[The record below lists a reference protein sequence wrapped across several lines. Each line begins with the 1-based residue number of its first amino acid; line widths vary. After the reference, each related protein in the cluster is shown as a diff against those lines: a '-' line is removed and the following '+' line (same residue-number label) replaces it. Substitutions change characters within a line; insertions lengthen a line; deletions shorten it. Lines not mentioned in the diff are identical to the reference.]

1 MGRGEV
7 FVISEINSMDNMIV
21 KTGIDRLK
29 KFFLAKYD
37 REFAIFLK
45 HGSKYTIAKFF
56 VSAISF
62 IAIPIYTRLLIP
74 SDYGVLAVFNSAVG
88 IFAIIYG
95 LQMYGSVG
103 RYYLEKTDDFPD
115 FLGSNV
121 LVLVVLIIVEGAI
134 FWIFRE
140 AIMNFL
146 KVPTFL
152 FSLLLITSILS
163 FGYAIYGNLLVVKR
177 KSNEYTI
184 ISVFRVISLFLIS
197 VVLMYH
203 LKTNRYLGKIYA
215 QILVTLVVFGYCFYK
230 LLPQMK
236 FNFKIE
242 HLKYSINYNLPAIPG
257 ALSGFIL
264 TFSDR
269 IIINQLTTS
278 AKTGLYSL
286 AYNIAMVLS
295 VIYVGLFAAWFPTFV
310 EDMRDGEHDKIRI
323 LTSRF
328 TDIVLFF
335 ALLISLFSN
344 EIIHIMAPAKYYP
357 ALHLIPIIV
366 LGYVF
371 LFIANVYSFFTS
383 YRKKKIIVISMNL
396 IVIAFINIGLNYLL
410 IPKFGYSIAAVT
422 TAFSYLLLMFL
433 NYFTVRYLL
442 HENVLQLRIF
452 LLKFVFAL
460 LIFLLLYGITANIK
474 GQFIRSIIKIFA
486 VIGWGYLVF
495 IKQIFLRGGLTLR
508 H

>member
-1 MGRGEV
+1 MIYV
-7 FVISEINSMDNMIV
+7 NSMNKVIV

-45 HGSKYTIAKFF
+45 HGSKYTTAKFLA
-56 VSAISF
+56 SAFSF
-62 IAIPIYTRLLIP
+62 IAIPIYTRLLTP
-74 SDYGVLAVFNSAVG
+74 SDYGILAVFNSALR

-115 FLGSNV
+115 FLGSNI

-152 FSLLLITSILS
+152 FSFLLITSILS
-163 FGYAIYGNLLVVKR
+163 FGYAIYGSLLVVKR

-203 LKTNRYLGKIYA
+203 SNTNRYLVKIYA

-236 FNFKIE
+236 FNFKIK

-295 VIYVGLFAAWFPTFV
+295 VIFGGMFAAWSPTFI
-310 EDMRDGEHDKIRI
+310 ENMRDKKYTQIRT
-323 LTSRF
+323 LSSRF

-335 ALLISLFSN
+335 ALLIALFAN

-371 LFIANVYSFFTS
+371 LYVAQVYSYFAS
-383 YRKKKIIVISMNL
+383 YRKQKILMMSINL
-396 IVIAFINIGLNYLL
+396 LVVGSINILLNYLL

-422 TAFSYLLLMFL
+422 TAFSYFLLMFL
-433 NYFTVRYLL
+433 NYLTVRYLL
-442 HENVLQLRIF
+442 KENVLYLRMF
-452 LLKFVFAL
+452 LFKFMFVLMF
-460 LIFLLLYGITANIK
+460 FLLLYGVTANIK
-474 GQFIRSIIKIFA
+474 LQFVSSMVKVVA
-486 VIGWGYLVF
+486 VLIWGYFVF
-495 IKQIFLRGGLTLR
+495 IKQIFLHQGLALWVRGGGQ
-508 H
+508 

>member
-1 MGRGEV
+1 M
-7 FVISEINSMDNMIV
+7 NNMIV
-21 KTGIDRLK
+21 RNGICRLK
-29 KFFLAKYD
+29 KLFLEKYD
-37 REFAIFLK
+37 REFAVFLK
-45 HGSKYTIAKFF
+45 HGSKYTTANFF
-56 VSAISF
+56 ISAISF
-62 IAIPIYTRLLIP
+62 IAIPIYTRLLTP
-74 SDYGVLAVFNSAVG
+74 SDYGILAVFDSAVG

-95 LQMYGSVG
+95 LQMYGSIG

-115 FLGSNV
+115 FLGSNI

-140 AIMNFL
+140 AIMNFF

-152 FSLLLITSILS
+152 FSLLLIISILS

-184 ISVFRVISLFLIS
+184 ISVSRAILLIIIS
-197 VVLMYH
+197 VILIYH
-203 LKTNRYLGKIYA
+203 LKTNKYLGKIYA
-215 QILVTLVVFGYCFYK
+215 QILVTFGVFGYCFYK
-230 LLPQMK
+230 LFPQMR

-242 HLKYSINYNLPAIPG
+242 HFKYSLNYCLPGIPG

-264 TFSDR
+264 TFFDR
-269 IIINQLTTS
+269 VIINQLTTS

-295 VIYVGLFAAWFPTFV
+295 VIYGGLFAAWWPTFV
-310 EDMRDGEHDKIRI
+310 ENMRDGKYDKIRI
-323 LTSRF
+323 LTSHF
-328 TDIVLFF
+328 ADIVLFF

-344 EIIHIMAPAKYYP
+344 EIIHIMAPAKYYA

-371 LFIANVYSFFTS
+371 LFVSQVYAFFTS
-383 YRKKKIIVISMNL
+383 YRKEKIIVISMNL
-396 IVIAFINIGLNYLL
+396 IVVGSINIGLNYLL
-410 IPKFGYSIAAVT
+410 IPKLGYSIAAVT
-422 TAFSYLLLMFL
+422 TAFSYFLLMFL

-442 HENVLQLRIF
+442 HENVLYLRMF
-452 LLKFVFAL
+452 LFKFIFAL
-460 LIFLLLYGITANIK
+460 MFFLLLSGIMASIK
-474 GQFIRSIIKIFA
+474 GQFILSIIKVFA

-495 IKQIFLRGGLTLR
+495 IKQIFLHGELTLW